1 MGIRERKQ
9 RERERRRQ
17 QILVAAKRIFS
28 SNGFSGATMED
39 IAREAELSAGTLYLY
54 FRNKDELFSSLFIR
68 ILQYLNLRLEHV
80 IATTADQGVQERL
93 EALKAAMLDVYR
105 FDPVMLVNLFHL
117 QSSDT
122 MRNLSED
129 LLEEI
134 RNLSE
139 KSLRTLA
146 KIFEP
151 GVQGGNIRD
160 LPPGVLADIAWALF
174 SGVVLWEESKRMIDT
189 DKEYL
194 ESTLETAFDIFQRG
208 ITASGEG
215 RP

>member
-17 QILVAAKRIFS
+17 QILVAAKRVFS
-28 SNGFSGATMED
+28 SKGFTGATMED

-68 ILQYLNLRLEHV
+68 VLQYLNLRLEHV
-80 IATTADQGVQERL
+80 MSTTGEQGVAERL

-122 MRNLSED
+122 MRNLSDD

-146 KIFEP
+146 RLFEP
-151 GVQGGNIRD
+151 GVRAGALRE
-160 LPPGVLADIAWALF
+160 LPPEVLADIAWALF

-194 ESTLETAFDIFQRG
+194 ESTLEAAFGIFQRG
-208 ITASGEG
+208 ITA
-215 RP
+215 

>member
-17 QILVAAKRIFS
+17 QILVAAKRVFS

-68 ILQYLNLRLEHV
+68 VLQYLNLRLEHV
-80 IATTADQGVQERL
+80 ISTTADQGVQERL

-139 KSLRTLA
+139 KSLRNLGQV
-146 KIFEP
+146 FEP
-151 GVQGGNIRD
+151 GVRSGSIRD
-160 LPPGVLADIAWALF
+160 LPPGKLADIAWALF

-208 ITASGEG
+208 ITGPDRQA
-215 RP
+215 